1 MFVAPRSYDKVA
13 FGIRKSVQMA
23 GFSGAVKIA
32 DLTDYIA
39 PSQDCIVIETK
50 TKAGRLVLQNDLE
63 VRFAGCPVLT
73 LSF

>member
-1 MFVAPRSYDKVA
+1 
-13 FGIRKSVQMA
+13 MA

-50 TKAGRLVLQNDLE
+50 TAQGRLVLQNDSDQARSE
-63 VRFAGCPVLT
+63 IPWYNCPLPSVYELRSI
-73 LSF
+73 LL